1 MYKYKSR
8 CRFTMLLY
16 VEGTVLEVR
25 PQEILTV
32 STELHSRFLE
42 ELESPKPEIE
52 VIKEVKVRKN
62 K

>member
-1 MYKYKSR
+1 
-8 CRFTMLLY
+8 MLLY